1 MKKLLVLP
9 MLLFF
14 TAPSFAQ
21 LKVLNSG
28 DTFIPHGKS
37 FRIGSESGVGKRFR
51 IVHHGGNDAVVEYY
65 NNLWFN
71 TGLSSSGSDRLHTMV
86 LSSNGQVSMR
96 EDVVIGKILTVNGRI
111 GVGTYPSST
120 FKLHVNGPAR
130 IDGVTYSSDKR
141 LKENIRI
148 MKGDLEKLKKLK
160 PVDYNYKDETTETT
174 GTDTALVATDTLAIN
189 GRRKKRKR
197 MGFLAQDF
205 REIFPDLVYE
215 DEKGYLSIDYISLIP
230 SLVEALQEQQE
241 QIDQLQKQLK
251 KGNKNARTADLT
263 NLKNNDA
270 VATATETVLYQNRPN
285 PFSESTE
292 IEIELS
298 ENAKSAYLYIYDMQG
313 TQKKKYA
320 VQGKGQS
327 SVVIQGNELSAGMYM
342 YALVVDKGVV
352 DTKKMILTD

>member
-51 IVHHGGNDAVVEYY
+51 IAHHGGNDAVIEYY
-65 NNLWFN
+65 NNLYFN
-71 TGLSSSGSDRLHTMV
+71 TGPSSVYADRIQAMILR
-86 LSSNGQVSMR
+86 SNGDVQMNENLVVRDHVSINGSISSVY
-96 EDVVIGKILTVNGRI
+96 ELNVLGKARI
-111 GVGTYPSST
+111 GSV
-120 FKLHVNGPAR
+120 V
-130 IDGVTYSSDKR
+130 YSSDKR
-141 LKENIRI
+141 YKENIKR
-148 MKGDLEKLKKLK
+148 MKGDLDKLEKLE
-160 PVDYNYKDETTETT
+160 PVTYHYKEESTTDSSRIASNEAET
-174 GTDTALVATDTLAIN
+174 IN
-189 GRRKKRKR
+189 GRRKKRER

-205 REIFPDLVYE
+205 QEVFPDLVYE
-215 DEKGYLSIDYISLIP
+215 DENGYLGIDYISLIP
-230 SLVEALQEQQE
+230 SLVEALQEQQD

-251 KGNKNARTADLT
+251 KGDKNARTADLT
-263 NLKNNDA
+263 NPKNNDA

-298 ENAKSAYLYIYDMQG
+298 ENAKSAYLYVYDMQG

-320 VQGKGQS
+320 VQGRGRS

-342 YALVVDKGVV
+342 YALVVDKEVV
-352 DTKKMILTD
+352 DTKKMILID